1 MNDSEKLTVR
11 QSASNFWTVRSGN
24 ADLSGAV
31 TRQGA
36 EAERELV
43 RRLRRRAAQM
53 RSAAPQ
59 RPHVVAHR
67 SR

>member
-1 MNDSEKLTVR
+1 MSDSQKLTVR
-11 QSASNFWTVRSGN
+11 QSASNYWTVRSGG

-53 RSAAPQ
+53 RSAAPR
-59 RPHVVAHR
+59 RPRAVAHR

>member
-53 RSAAPQ
+53 RSAAPK
-59 RPHVVAHR
+59 RPPVVAHR